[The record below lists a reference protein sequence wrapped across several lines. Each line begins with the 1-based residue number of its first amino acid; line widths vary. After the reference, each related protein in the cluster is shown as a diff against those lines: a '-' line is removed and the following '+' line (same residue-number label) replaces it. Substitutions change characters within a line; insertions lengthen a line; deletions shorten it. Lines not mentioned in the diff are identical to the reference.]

1 MTKFPKPRVVHEGR
15 HLRFLR
21 RGRWEY
27 VERVGT
33 SGIVVI
39 VPVTADDK
47 LVLVEQF
54 RVPVGRWVI
63 ELPAGLAGD
72 TPGARRES
80 LAAAARRELLEET
93 GYAAGKLELVSS
105 GPISAGLSTEL
116 ITVYL
121 ARGVRRVA
129 RGGGDATEDI
139 RVHAVPLAKVEG
151 WLRRAEKRGRLV
163 DVKVYAGL
171 HFAWRRRWRSSR
183 RR

>member
-1 MTKFPKPRVVHEGR
+1 MKRPPERRVILEGR
-15 HLRFLR
+15 YLRFLR

-39 VPVTADDK
+39 VPVTADGK

-54 RVPVGRWVI
+54 RVPVGRRVI

-93 GYAAGKLELVSS
+93 GYAAGRLELVSV

-116 ITVYL
+116 ISVYL
-121 ARGVRRVA
+121 ARGARRVA

-139 RVHAVPLAKVEG
+139 RVHAVPLTEVEA
-151 WLRRAEKRGRLV
+151 WLRRAGKRGRLV
-163 DVKVYAGL
+163 DVKVYAGI
-171 HFAWRRRWRSSR
+171 HFARNTGRRLPRRR
-183 RR
+183 

>member
-1 MTKFPKPRVVHEGR
+1 MKRPPQRRVILEGR

-39 VPVTADDK
+39 VPVTADGK

-54 RVPVGRWVI
+54 RVPVNARVI

-80 LAAAARRELLEET
+80 LAAAARRELFEET
-93 GYAAGKLELVSS
+93 GYAAGRLALVSV

-116 ITVYL
+116 VTVYL
-121 ARGVRRVA
+121 ARGVRRVG

-139 RVHAVPLAKVEG
+139 QVHAVPLAEIEA
-151 WLRRAEKRGRLV
+151 WLRRAGKRGRLV
-163 DVKVYAGL
+163 DVKVYAGV
-171 HFAWRRRWRSSR
+171 HFASR
-183 RR
+183 RKRDRG